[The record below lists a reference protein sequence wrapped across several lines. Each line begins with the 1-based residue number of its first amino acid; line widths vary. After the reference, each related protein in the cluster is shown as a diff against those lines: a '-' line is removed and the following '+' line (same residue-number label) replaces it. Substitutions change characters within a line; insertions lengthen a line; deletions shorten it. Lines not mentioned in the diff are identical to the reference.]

1 VEDRVTLQPAIAM
14 DQVSGFGETRRERRQ
29 ARKAERQ
36 ERRSTRRED
45 RQAKRDDRK
54 TARQEKRGERQ
65 SAREEKR
72 DARLTKKEDRKLAR
86 VERKQDRVRDKLQEL
101 PDAPP
106 PRRPFRRRPAPEPT
120 LQPAVPPAW
129 PTSPAAPVAPVE
141 QAWTED
147 MWEEA
152 DEMMEEVEE
161 APPDEEIEDATEGI
175 GAFQPF
181 AAVRRA
187 VAPKRARTAPG
198 VDAASW
204 GPAVKMGTNLR
215 IQSAAGHRA
224 AVIQLRPGL
233 HLVAEIPEAA
243 TRTEFGLAPLLAPMM
258 VNAAR
263 SALDEPPRERRG
275 PLSALFRRRQDAPLR
290 YVEVQQQPAPAPA
303 VPALPGPAPST
314 MLVAAPDVGWADD
327 RSVAAAYGCQCRERR

>member
-1 VEDRVTLQPAIAM
+1 MTLQPAIAM

-45 RQAKRDDRK
+45 RQGKRDDRK
-54 TARQEKRGERQ
+54 AARQEKRGERQ

-72 DARLTKKEDRKLAR
+72 DARLTKKEDRKVAR
-86 VERKQDRVRDKLQEL
+86 IERKQDRVRDKLQEL
-101 PDAPP
+101 PAAPP
-106 PRRPFRRRPAPEPT
+106 PRRPFRRRPPEPT

-129 PTSPAAPVAPVE
+129 PTSPASPVAPVE

-187 VAPKRARTAPG
+187 VAPNRARTAPG